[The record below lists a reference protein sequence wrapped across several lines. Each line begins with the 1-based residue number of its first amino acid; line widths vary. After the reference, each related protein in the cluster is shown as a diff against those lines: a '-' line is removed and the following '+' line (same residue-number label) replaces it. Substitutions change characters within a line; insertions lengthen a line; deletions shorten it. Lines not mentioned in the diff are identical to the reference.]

1 MKKLNKK
8 GFFFLPLLLL
18 LYFSC
23 LVLSLCACLRNWL
36 WKFEYPFEWNFRSLC
51 CCCSYY
57 WIDGLKENIENVLR
71 YPGVLFGEL
80 IMSHLTSEPHHR
92 SPLCLS
98 IQLESF
104 SLFYF
109 TNQNLCKT
117 RRNGGHS
124 SYSTLLILTY
134 IFFHS
139 SSASSTF
146 LTWLFC
152 VRRELFVS
160 LRHRQWVRKMFLRL
174 LCKSSSRPHTLS
186 KINQHERYFSGREFI
201 IC

>member
-57 WIDGLKENIENVLR
+57 WIDGFKRKYRKCVKIPWCAFWRVN
-71 YPGVLFGEL
+71 Y
-80 IMSHLTSEPHHR
+80 EPCNLWTT
-92 SPLCLS
+92 PS
-98 IQLESF
+98 IASVSF
-104 SLFYF
+104 HSTWKFFSFYF

-134 IFFHS
+134 IFFS
-139 SSASSTF
+139 F
-146 LTWLFC
+146 FFC
-152 VRRELFVS
+152 FFYFFNLDVLRKTRAVRF
-160 LRHRQWVRKMFLRL
+160 
-174 LCKSSSRPHTLS
+174 PAT
-186 KINQHERYFSGREFI
+186 
-201 IC
+201 